1 MFLFGMSGNG
11 EWCCSTSQMKSNQ
24 RTGEFSLG
32 ILSSFLA
39 MEILWPPS
47 HLTSMDLTEQRHH
60 TYAIA
65 ISRMDRFVEKL
76 VGAKSVLLLLRPSAT
91 PCRSSTSGDGWV
103 EGERPDGGGGSWSI
117 VAAAPPPLLLFLL
130 WRRSL
135 TGPGRRRS
143 PRARDEPGQPSP
155 ACLLLVPPRPSCV
168 VCSNSDQ
175 FRQMRRHARPVTAA
189 AASSRRT
196 R

>member
-1 MFLFGMSGNG
+1 VREG
-11 EWCCSTSQMKSNQ
+11 EGRCIERKT
-24 RTGEFSLG
+24 TAL
-32 ILSSFLA
+32 L
-39 MEILWPPS
+39 
-47 HLTSMDLTEQRHH
+47 
-60 TYAIA
+60 
-65 ISRMDRFVEKL
+65 VEKL

-130 WRRSL
+130 WRLSL

-155 ACLLLVPPRPSCV
+155 ACLLLVLPNLLCGKDEERALFLHV
-168 VCSNSDQ
+168 
-175 FRQMRRHARPVTAA
+175 RRHGREKKANMRLL
-189 AASSRRT
+189 AST
-196 R
+196 RSSSIH